1 MSKKSSESNKSA
13 TIAAAAAAA
22 TAAAATSTAGS
33 TISTN
38 GYSGEPQKS
47 DTKTTGKTRLSG
59 SDSEEDLPLV
69 HVKQQKKRERLD
81 KILQK
86 LLANI
91 PGKQKVDVTYLLEEG
106 AGKRPRKKPQFNF

>member
-22 TAAAATSTAGS
+22 TTSTAGP

-38 GYSGEPQKS
+38 GYAGEPQKS
-47 DTKTTGKTRLSG
+47 DNKTTGKTRLSG

-69 HVKQQKKRERLD
+69 HVKQQKVCKTIYFISSLS
-81 KILQK
+81 LSHCFCCHCFYQ
-86 LLANI
+86 
-91 PGKQKVDVTYLLEEG
+91 V
-106 AGKRPRKKPQFNF
+106 